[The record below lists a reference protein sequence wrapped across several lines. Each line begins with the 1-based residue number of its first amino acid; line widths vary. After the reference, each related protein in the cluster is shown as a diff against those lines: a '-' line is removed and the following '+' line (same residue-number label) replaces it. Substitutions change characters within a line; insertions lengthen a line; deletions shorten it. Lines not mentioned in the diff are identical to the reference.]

1 MKLWQTIAL
10 AAFAA
15 SVAPLSVAAAQEAGA
30 CEIDDG
36 RPNQVKDARNALVK
50 AQIVSDKQKQL
61 TDAIRLLTKEPEKID
76 NKVGRD
82 WVLGRTLVT
91 LAALPE
97 QQMVVARGSVGY
109 ATNPEAQ
116 IDLLLAADSS
126 FDAVEAAMPQ
136 CVADVEEYR
145 RVLYVPVVN
154 SAVNAYN
161 DKNTDEASRMS
172 ERALI
177 IYPKSPIA
185 YNVLA
190 NVAQGKEDF
199 AQAAALYEQ
208 MVAAIGDDT
217 TYAEEKKSAMLTIGA
232 LHAAVAEGQEG
243 AEKSATLAKAA
254 AAYEAYIAAYPD
266 DSRGPAGL
274 ARVQIATGDTA
285 AATAVFGTM
294 LSNPAGYSDMQLF
307 EAGVNAAQASRPED
321 AARLFEAGLVKN
333 PFYRDALFNVS
344 AMYDATGDT
353 TKMKGT
359 VERLIAVDPNNPENF
374 QLMARYYQALANGEK
389 NADRKKALTD
399 SLVKYFEMS
408 QKAPVKVT
416 FSLFSNDEGKRSLG
430 GQVENLSDKAATY
443 TITFEFLDAQG
454 NVITTQQAA
463 VGEVAAKSAKE
474 FRVDATGQGI
484 VAFRYK
490 PLN

>member
-10 AAFAA
+10 ATLVTVGMAA
-15 SVAPLSVAAAQEAGA
+15 PQVAAAQAAGA

-82 WVLGRTLVT
+82 WVLGRSLVT

-97 QQMVVARGSVGY
+97 QQMVVARGTVGY
-109 ATNPEAQ
+109 ATNPEAEV
-116 IDLLLAADSS
+116 DLLLAADSS
-126 FDAVEAAMPQ
+126 FDAVESAMPQ
-136 CVADVEEYR
+136 CAADVEEYR

-161 DKNTDEASRMS
+161 DKNVDEAARLS

-199 AQAAALYEQ
+199 GRAAELYEQ

-217 TYAEEKKSAMLTIGA
+217 TYAQDKQAAMLSIGA
-232 LHAAVAEGQEG
+232 LHAAVAEEKEG
-243 AEKSATLAKAA
+243 AEKAASLAKAA
-254 AAYEAYIAAYPD
+254 AAYQAYIAAYPD
-266 DSRGPAGL
+266 DSKGPSGL
-274 ARVQIATGDTA
+274 ARVQIASGDTA
-285 AATAVFGTM
+285 AAAAMFGTM
-294 LSNPAGYSDMQLF
+294 ISNPAGYSDMQLF
-307 EAGVNAAQASRPED
+307 EAGVNAARADRPKE
-321 AARLFEAGLVKN
+321 AAALFEAGLVKN
-333 PFYRDALFNVS
+333 PYYRDALFNVS

-353 TKMKGT
+353 TKMKGM
-359 VERLIAVDPNNPENF
+359 VERLIAVDPNNPENQ
-374 QLMARYYQALANGEK
+374 QLMARYYQALANAEK

-416 FSLFSNDEGKRSLG
+416 FSLFSNDEGKRALG
-430 GQVENLSDKAATY
+430 GSVENLTDAAASY

-454 NVITTQQAA
+454 NVVATQQAA
-463 VGEVAAKSAKE
+463 VGEVA
-474 FRVDATGQGI
+474 
-484 VAFRYK
+484 
-490 PLN
+490 